1 MSEEKETPATETPA
15 EETKAASGG
24 HGKLIIIG
32 VFVLLIVIAAGIFF
46 TPMGAKLL
54 GHEEK
59 TGDTNT
65 SSSIKEPEPEPAKDT
80 TLNIKTVKFVDIPEI
95 LLNLRNA
102 SGKSSFLKITINVQA
117 PNEEVG
123 KVVEKLKPLL
133 VDRYQ
138 EYLRGLDVE
147 DLAGSAG
154 IERVRSELLT
164 RTNNVIRPEKATNI
178 LIPSM
183 LIQ

>member
-1 MSEEKETPATETPA
+1 MSEEAENITPDVSA
-15 EETKAASGG
+15 EPKSSGM
-24 HGKLIIIG
+24 GKIIVIG
-32 VFVLLIVIAAGIFF
+32 VFALLIIVAAGIFF
-46 TPMGAKLL
+46 TPLGAQLL
-54 GHEEK
+54 GHQEAPKGEQK
-59 TGDTNT
+59 
-65 SSSIKEPEPEPAKDT
+65 IKEPEAAPVADT
-80 TLNIKTVKFVDIPEI
+80 KLNIETVKFIDVPEI

-102 SGKSSFLKITINVQA
+102 SGKSSFLKISITVQA
-117 PNEEVG
+117 PNEEIG

-133 VDRYQ
+133 IDQFQ

-164 RTNNVIRPEKATNI
+164 RTNNVISPAKASNV

>member
-1 MSEEKETPATETPA
+1 MSEENENVTPQIPTEA
-15 EETKAASGG
+15 KGSGT
-24 HGKLIIIG
+24 GKIIIIG
-32 VFVLLIVIAAGIFF
+32 VFLLLIVIVAGIFF
-46 TPMGAKLL
+46 TPLGASLL
-54 GHEEK
+54 GHEKKEAGNK
-59 TGDTNT
+59 TEQA
-65 SSSIKEPEPEPAKDT
+65 IKEPQPEIPADT
-80 TLNIKTVKFVDIPEI
+80 KINIETVKFIDIPEI

-102 SGKSSFLKITINVQA
+102 SGKSSFLKISITVQA

-123 KVVEKLKPLL
+123 KVLEKLKPLL
-133 VDRYQ
+133 IDQFQ

-164 RTNNVIRPEKATNI
+164 RTNNVISPAKASNV

>member
-1 MSEEKETPATETPA
+1 MSEENENLTPKIPTEA
-15 EETKAASGG
+15 KDSGT
-24 HGKLIIIG
+24 GKIIIIG
-32 VFVLLIVIAAGIFF
+32 VFVLLIVIVAGIFF
-46 TPMGAKLL
+46 TPLGTSLL
-54 GHEEK
+54 GHGNKEAGNQSEQA
-59 TGDTNT
+59 
-65 SSSIKEPEPEPAKDT
+65 IKEPQPETPADT
-80 TLNIKTVKFVDIPEI
+80 KINIETVKFIDIPEI

-102 SGKSSFLKITINVQA
+102 SGKSSFLKISITVQA

-133 VDRYQ
+133 IDQFQ

-164 RTNNVIRPEKATNI
+164 RTNNVISPAKASNV

>member
-1 MSEEKETPATETPA
+1 MSEEKETPALDNPA
-15 EETKAASGG
+15 EAPAKSGS
-24 HGKLIIIG
+24 GKLIIIG
-32 VFVLLIVIAAGIFF
+32 VFALLIVIAAGIFF
-46 TPMGAKLL
+46 TPLGEKIL
-54 GHEEK
+54 GHDGKGSEK
-59 TGDTNT
+59 NT
-65 SSSIKEPEPEPAKDT
+65 EHAIKEPAQEAAPNNKI
-80 TLNIKTVKFVDIPEI
+80 NIETVKFIAIPEI

-117 PNEEVG
+117 PNEEIG

-133 VDRYQ
+133 IDQYQ
-138 EYLRGLDVE
+138 EYLRGLDIE

-164 RTNNVIRPEKATNI
+164 RTNNVISPEKATNI